1 MKWLMFAW
9 KNVMRNRRRSL
20 TAMLITALGTAAVL
34 ASGGFALFT
43 YESLEEMTARDTG
56 HVVVAHARG
65 FEGDEDVPLQH
76 GLADAAALADKFAAL
91 PEVRAVAPR
100 VQFSGLIS
108 NGDKSSVFVGSG
120 VVPEIDFRLRGPQM
134 TFTAGQPP
142 ATNAPAPEV
151 VIGNELAQMMKAKV
165 GSSLTLLATTTEGNL
180 NAVDVDGQ
188 RHRQRRR
195 ARHRQAPGAGRPG
208 FGAEAAAQRQGRH
221 AGHLPQGNRRYRS
234 RCAARVREMQP
245 GLAVKTWRDLA
256 VFYTA
261 VRALYNRIF
270 GILGVIMI
278 CIVLFAMSNTL
289 GMAVVE
295 RTREIGTLRAI
306 GTLPS
311 EIVRN
316 FVLEGMVIGGTGAT
330 VGMLLAGIATFVLLF
345 AGIEMPPP
353 PGRSAG
359 YPLFLSFSPLHYAAV
374 TLVVVTLAGC
384 AAWVV
389 SSRAANKPV
398 TEALAHV

>member
-20 TAMLITALGTAAVL
+20 MAMLITALGSAAVL
-34 ASGGFALFT
+34 GSGGFALFT
-43 YESLEEMTARDTG
+43 YESLQEMTARDTG
-56 HVVVAHARG
+56 HVVVAHGRG

-76 GLADAAALADKFAAL
+76 GLANAQALAASFAAL
-91 PEVRAVAPR
+91 PGVRAVAPR

-108 NGDKSSVFVGSG
+108 NGDKSAVFVGSG

-134 TFTAGQPP
+134 NFIDGQPP
-142 ATNAPAPEV
+142 VGNAPAPEV
-151 VIGNELAQMMKAKV
+151 VIGNELAHLMKAKV

-180 NAVDVDGQ
+180 NAVDVVVSGIASVGVPEIDK
-188 RHRQRRR
+188 RLVL
-195 ARHRQAPGAGRPG
+195 ADLAPVQKLLLTDKVGTLSIYLKETADT
-208 FGAEAAAQRQGRH
+208 EAI
-221 AGHLPQGNRRYRS
+221 
-234 RCAARVREMQP
+234 AARVKETQP
-245 GLAVKTWRDLA
+245 ELAVKTWRDLA
-256 VFYTA
+256 VFYQA

-270 GILGVIMI
+270 GILGAIMI

-306 GTLPS
+306 GTLPA

-316 FVLEGMVIGGTGAT
+316 FVLEGMLIGGVGAGI
-330 VGMLLAGIATFVLLF
+330 GMLLAGAATVFLLF

-359 YPLFLSFSPLHYAAV
+359 YPLLLSFSPPLYGAV
-374 TLVVVTLAGC
+374 TLVVIVLAAG
-384 AAWVV
+384 AAWIV
-389 SSRAANKPV
+389 SSRAARKPV

>member
-34 ASGGFALFT
+34 ASGGFALYT

-76 GLADAAALADKFAAL
+76 GLADAAALAEKFAAL

-108 NGDKSSVFVGSG
+108 NGDKSLVFVGSG

-180 NAVDVDGQ
+180 NAVDVVISGIASVGVPDIDKRLVLADLASVQKLLLSDKVGTL
-188 RHRQRRR
+188 
-195 ARHRQAPGAGRPG
+195 AIYLK
-208 FGAEAAAQRQGRH
+208 EAADTEAV
-221 AGHLPQGNRRYRS
+221 
-234 RCAARVREMQP
+234 AARVREMQP

-316 FVLEGMVIGGTGAT
+316 FVLEGMVIGGMGAT

-359 YPLFLSFSPLHYAAV
+359 YPLFLSFSPLHYSVV
-374 TLVVVTLAGC
+374 TLVVVLLASC

>member
-9 KNVMRNRRRSL
+9 KNVMRNSRRSL

-34 ASGGFALFT
+34 GSGGFALFT

-56 HVVVAHARG
+56 HVVVANARG

-76 GLADAAALADKFAAL
+76 GLAGSPALAAKFAAL
-91 PEVRAVAPR
+91 PGVRAVAPR

-108 NGDKSSVFVGSG
+108 NGDKSAVFVGSG

-134 TFTAGQPP
+134 NFISGQPP
-142 ATNAPAPEV
+142 ASNSPAPEV
-151 VIGNELAQMMKAKV
+151 VIGNELARLMKAKV

-180 NAVDVDGQ
+180 NAVDVLVSGIASVGVPEIDKRLVLADLASVQKLLLSDKVGTLSIYLKET
-188 RHRQRRR
+188 
-195 ARHRQAPGAGRPG
+195 ADT
-208 FGAEAAAQRQGRH
+208 EAIAT
-221 AGHLPQGNRRYRS
+221 
-234 RCAARVREMQP
+234 RVREMQP
-245 GLAVKTWRDLA
+245 ELAVKTWRDLA
-256 VFYTA
+256 VFYQA
-261 VRALYNRIF
+261 VRALYDRIF

-306 GTLPS
+306 GTLPA

-316 FVLEGMVIGGTGAT
+316 FVLEGMLIGGAGT
-330 VGMLLAGIATFVLLF
+330 VAGMLLAGVATVFLLF

-359 YPLFLSFSPLHYAAV
+359 YPLLLSFSPPLYGAV
-374 TLVVVTLAGC
+374 TLVVIVLAAC
-384 AAWVV
+384 AAWLV

>member
-34 ASGGFALFT
+34 ASGGFALYT

-76 GLADAAALADKFAAL
+76 GLADAAALAGKFAAL

-108 NGDKSSVFVGSG
+108 NGDKSLVFVGSG

-142 ATNAPAPEV
+142 TTNAPAPEV

-180 NAVDVDGQ
+180 NAVDVVVSGIASVGVPDIDKRLVLADLASVQKLLLSDKVGTLAIYL
-188 RHRQRRR
+188 RET
-195 ARHRQAPGAGRPG
+195 ADT
-208 FGAEAAAQRQGRH
+208 EVV
-221 AGHLPQGNRRYRS
+221 
-234 RCAARVREMQP
+234 AARVREMQP

-278 CIVLFAMSNTL
+278 CIILFAMSNTL

-359 YPLFLSFSPLHYAAV
+359 YPLFLSFSPLHYSVV
-374 TLVVVTLAGC
+374 TLVVVLLASC

>member
-1 MKWLMFAW
+1 
-9 KNVMRNRRRSL
+9 
-20 TAMLITALGTAAVL
+20 
-34 ASGGFALFT
+34 
-43 YESLEEMTARDTG
+43 
-56 HVVVAHARG
+56 
-65 FEGDEDVPLQH
+65 
-76 GLADAAALADKFAAL
+76 
-91 PEVRAVAPR
+91 
-100 VQFSGLIS
+100 
-108 NGDKSSVFVGSG
+108 

-180 NAVDVDGQ
+180 NAVDVVVSGIASVGVPDIDKRLVLADLASVQKLLLSDKVGTLAIYL
-188 RHRQRRR
+188 RET
-195 ARHRQAPGAGRPG
+195 ADT
-208 FGAEAAAQRQGRH
+208 EVV
-221 AGHLPQGNRRYRS
+221 
-234 RCAARVREMQP
+234 AARVREMQP

-359 YPLFLSFSPLHYAAV
+359 YPLFLSFSPLHYAVV

>member
-9 KNVMRNRRRSL
+9 KNVMRNRRRSA

-76 GLADAAALADKFAAL
+76 GLADAAALAAKFATL
-91 PEVRAVAPR
+91 PGVRAVAPR
-100 VQFSGLIS
+100 MQFSGLIS
-108 NGDKSSVFVGSG
+108 NGDKSAVFVGNG

-134 TFTAGQPP
+134 NFIAGQPP
-142 ATNAPAPEV
+142 ATNTLQPEV
-151 VIGNELAQMMKAKV
+151 VIGNELARLMKAKV

-180 NAVDVDGQ
+180 NAVDVVVSGIASVGVPEID
-188 RHRQRRR
+188 RRLVL
-195 ARHRQAPGAGRPG
+195 ADLASVQKLLLSDKVGTLSIYLKETTETDAT
-208 FGAEAAAQRQGRH
+208 
-221 AGHLPQGNRRYRS
+221 
-234 RCAARVREMQP
+234 AARVREMQP
-245 GLAVKTWRDLA
+245 GLAVKSWRDLA
-256 VFYTA
+256 VFYQA

-306 GTLPS
+306 GTLPA

-316 FVLEGMVIGGTGAT
+316 FVLEGMVIGGAGALL
-330 VGMLLAGIATFVLLF
+330 GMLLAGVATVFLLF

-359 YPLFLSFSPLHYAAV
+359 YPLLLGFSPLLYGAA
-374 TLVVVTLAGC
+374 TLVVIVLAAG
-384 AAWVV
+384 AAWLV
-389 SSRAANKPV
+389 SSRAARKPV

>member
-43 YESLEEMTARDTG
+43 YQSLEEMTARDTG

-65 FEGDEDVPLQH
+65 FDGDEDVPLQH
-76 GLADAAALADKFAAL
+76 GLADSVALAAKFAAL
-91 PEVRAVAPR
+91 PGVRAVAPR
-100 VQFSGLIS
+100 AQFSGLIS
-108 NGDKSSVFVGSG
+108 NGDKSAVFVGNG

-134 TFTAGQPP
+134 NFIAGQPP
-142 ATNAPAPEV
+142 ASNAPQPEV
-151 VIGNELAQMMKAKV
+151 VIGNELAHLMKAKV
-165 GSSLTLLATTTEGNL
+165 GSSLTLLSTTTEGNL
-180 NAVDVDGQ
+180 NAVDVVVSGIASVGVPEIDKRLVLADLASVQKLLLSDKVGTLSIYLKET
-188 RHRQRRR
+188 
-195 ARHRQAPGAGRPG
+195 ADTGAI
-208 FGAEAAAQRQGRH
+208 
-221 AGHLPQGNRRYRS
+221 
-234 RCAARVREMQP
+234 AARVREMQP
-245 GLAVKTWRDLA
+245 ELAVKTWTDLA
-256 VFYTA
+256 VFYQA
-261 VRALYNRIF
+261 VRELYNRIF

-306 GTLPS
+306 GTLPA

-316 FVLEGMVIGGTGAT
+316 FVLEGMVIGAAGALL
-330 VGMLLAGIATFVLLF
+330 GMLLAGAATVFLLF

-359 YPLFLSFSPLHYAAV
+359 YPLLLSFSPLLYGAV
-374 TLVVVTLAGC
+374 TLVVIVLAAG
-384 AAWVV
+384 AAWLV
-389 SSRAANKPV
+389 SSRAARKPV

>member
-1 MKWLMFAW
+1 MKWLIFAW

-20 TAMLITALGTAAVL
+20 TAMLITAFGSAAVL

-76 GLADAAALADKFAAL
+76 GLADATALAARFAAL
-91 PEVRAVAPR
+91 PGVRAVAPR

-108 NGDKSSVFVGSG
+108 NGDKSAVFVGSG

-134 TFTAGQPP
+134 SFLAGLPP
-142 ATNAPAPEV
+142 ASKAPAPEV
-151 VIGNELAQMMKAKV
+151 VIGNELARLMKAKV
-165 GSSLTLLATTTEGNL
+165 GTSLTLLATTTEGNL
-180 NAVDVDGQ
+180 NAVDVIVSGIASVGVPEIDKRLVLADLASVQKLLLSDKVGTLSIYLKET
-188 RHRQRRR
+188 
-195 ARHRQAPGAGRPG
+195 ADTELVAG
-208 FGAEAAAQRQGRH
+208 
-221 AGHLPQGNRRYRS
+221 
-234 RCAARVREMQP
+234 RVRESQP
-245 GLAVKTWRDLA
+245 GLTVKTWRDLA
-256 VFYTA
+256 VFYQA

-278 CIVLFAMSNTL
+278 CIVLFAMVNTL

-306 GTLPS
+306 GTLPG

-316 FVLEGMVIGGTGAT
+316 FVFEGMAIGAAGA
-330 VGMLLAGIATFVLLF
+330 VAGMLLAGAATVALLF
-345 AGIEMPPP
+345 AGVEMPPP
-353 PGRSAG
+353 PGRSVG
-359 YPLFLSFSPLHYAAV
+359 YPLLLSFSPPLYGAV
-374 TLVVVTLAGC
+374 TLMVVALAAG
-384 AAWVV
+384 AAWLV
-389 SSRAANKPV
+389 SRRAANKPV

>member
-1 MKWLMFAW
+1 MNWILFAW

-20 TAMLITALGTAAVL
+20 TAMLITAFGTAAVL

-56 HVVVAHARG
+56 HVVVAHSRG
-65 FEGDEDVPLQH
+65 FDGDEDMPLQY
-76 GLADAAALADKFAAL
+76 GLADAAALAAKFAAM

-108 NGDKSSVFVGSG
+108 NGDKSSVFVGNG

-134 TFTAGQPP
+134 NFIAGQAPVS
-142 ATNAPAPEV
+142 TAPAPEV
-151 VIGNELAQMMKAKV
+151 VIGNELARLMKAGV

-180 NAVDVDGQ
+180 NAVDVVVSGIASVGVPEIDKRLVLADLASVQKLLLSDKVGTLSIYLKET
-188 RHRQRRR
+188 
-195 ARHRQAPGAGRPG
+195 ADT
-208 FGAEAAAQRQGRH
+208 EAI
-221 AGHLPQGNRRYRS
+221 
-234 RCAARVREMQP
+234 AARVREMQP

-256 VFYTA
+256 VFYQA

-306 GTLPS
+306 GTLPA

-316 FVLEGMVIGGTGAT
+316 FVLEGMLIGGTGAG
-330 VGMLLAGIATFVLLF
+330 VGMLLAGAATVFLLF

-359 YPLFLSFSPLHYAAV
+359 YPLFLSFSPPLYGAV
-374 TLVVVTLAGC
+374 TLVVIVLAAA
-384 AAWVV
+384 AAWLV
-389 SSRAANKPV
+389 SSRAARKPV

>member
-56 HVVVAHARG
+56 HVVAAHARG
-65 FEGDEDVPLQH
+65 FDGDEDVPLQH
-76 GLADAAALADKFAAL
+76 GLADSAALAAKFAAL
-91 PEVRAVAPR
+91 PEVRAVASR
-100 VQFSGLIS
+100 AQFSGLIS
-108 NGDKSSVFVGSG
+108 NGDKSAVFVGSG

-134 TFTAGQPP
+134 NFIAGQPP
-142 ATNAPAPEV
+142 VSNAPQPEV
-151 VIGNELAQMMKAKV
+151 VIGNELAHLMKARV

-180 NAVDVDGQ
+180 NAVDVIVSGIASVGVPEIDKRLVLADLASVQKLLLSDKVGTLSIYLKET
-188 RHRQRRR
+188 
-195 ARHRQAPGAGRPG
+195 ADT
-208 FGAEAAAQRQGRH
+208 EAI
-221 AGHLPQGNRRYRS
+221 
-234 RCAARVREMQP
+234 AARVREMQP
-245 GLAVKTWRDLA
+245 DLAVKTWRDLA
-256 VFYTA
+256 VFYQA

-306 GTLPS
+306 GTMPA

-316 FVLEGMVIGGTGAT
+316 FVLEGMVIGAAGALL
-330 VGMLLAGIATFVLLF
+330 GMLLAGVATVFLLF

-359 YPLFLSFSPLHYAAV
+359 YPLLLSFSPPLYGAV
-374 TLVVVTLAGC
+374 TLVVIVLAAG
-384 AAWVV
+384 AAWLV

>member
-34 ASGGFALFT
+34 ASGGFALYT

-76 GLADAAALADKFAAL
+76 GLADAEALAGKFAAL
-91 PEVRAVAPR
+91 PEVRAIAPR

-180 NAVDVDGQ
+180 NAVDVVVSGIASVGVPDIDKRLVLADLASVQKLLLSDKVGTL
-188 RHRQRRR
+188 
-195 ARHRQAPGAGRPG
+195 AIYLKETADTG
-208 FGAEAAAQRQGRH
+208 
-221 AGHLPQGNRRYRS
+221 LV
-234 RCAARVREMQP
+234 AARVREMQP

-316 FVLEGMVIGGTGAT
+316 FVLEGMVIGGSGAT
-330 VGMLLAGIATFVLLF
+330 VGMLLAGAATFVLLF

-359 YPLFLSFSPLHYAAV
+359 YPLFLSSSPLHYAVV

-389 SSRAANKPV
+389 SSRAAHKPV

>member
-34 ASGGFALFT
+34 ASGGFALYT

-76 GLADAAALADKFAAL
+76 GLADAAALAEKFAAL

-108 NGDKSSVFVGSG
+108 NGDKSLVFVGSG

-142 ATNAPAPEV
+142 TTNAPAPEV

-180 NAVDVDGQ
+180 NAVDVVISGIASVGVPDIDKRLVLADLASVQKLLLSDKVGTL
-188 RHRQRRR
+188 
-195 ARHRQAPGAGRPG
+195 AIYLK
-208 FGAEAAAQRQGRH
+208 EAADTEAV
-221 AGHLPQGNRRYRS
+221 
-234 RCAARVREMQP
+234 AARVREMQP

-316 FVLEGMVIGGTGAT
+316 FVLEGMVIGGMGAT

-359 YPLFLSFSPLHYAAV
+359 YPLFLSFSPLHYSVV
-374 TLVVVTLAGC
+374 TLVVVLLASC

>member
-1 MKWLMFAW
+1 MKWLVFAW

-20 TAMLITALGTAAVL
+20 TAMLITAFGTAAVL

-43 YESLEEMTARDTG
+43 YESLEEMTARDSG

-76 GLADAAALADKFAAL
+76 GLADATGLAAKFAAL
-91 PEVRAVAPR
+91 PGVRAVAPR

-108 NGDKSSVFVGSG
+108 NGDKSAVFVGSG

-134 TFTAGQPP
+134 NFSAGQSP
-142 ATNAPAPEV
+142 ASNAPAPEV
-151 VIGNELAQMMKAKV
+151 VIGDELARLMKAKV

-180 NAVDVDGQ
+180 NAVDVVVSGIAGVGVPEIDKRLVLADLASVQ
-188 RHRQRRR
+188 RLLLSDKVGTLSIYLKET
-195 ARHRQAPGAGRPG
+195 ADT
-208 FGAEAAAQRQGRH
+208 EAV
-221 AGHLPQGNRRYRS
+221 
-234 RCAARVREMQP
+234 AARVRELQP
-245 GLAVKTWRDLA
+245 DLAVKTWRDLA
-256 VFYTA
+256 VFYQA

-311 EIVRN
+311 EVVRN
-316 FVLEGMVIGGTGAT
+316 FVFEGMVIGGAGAVAGMVLAGGAT
-330 VGMLLAGIATFVLLF
+330 VALLF

-353 PGRSAG
+353 PGRSVG
-359 YPLFLSFSPLHYAAV
+359 YPLFLSFSPLLYGAV
-374 TLVVVTLAGC
+374 TLVVVTLAAA
-384 AAWVV
+384 AAWMV
-389 SSRAANKPV
+389 SRRAANKPV

>member
-43 YESLEEMTARDTG
+43 YQSLEEMTARDTG

-65 FEGDEDVPLQH
+65 FDGDEDVPLQH
-76 GLADAAALADKFAAL
+76 GLADSVALAAKFAAL
-91 PEVRAVAPR
+91 PGVRAVAPR
-100 VQFSGLIS
+100 AQFSGLIS
-108 NGDKSSVFVGSG
+108 NGDKSAVFVGNG

-134 TFTAGQPP
+134 NFIAGQPP
-142 ATNAPAPEV
+142 ASNAPQPEV
-151 VIGNELAQMMKAKV
+151 VIGNELAHLMKAKV
-165 GSSLTLLATTTEGNL
+165 GSSLTLLSTTTEGNL
-180 NAVDVDGQ
+180 NAVDVVVSGIASVGVPEIDKRLVLADLASVQKLLLSDKVGTLSIYLKET
-188 RHRQRRR
+188 
-195 ARHRQAPGAGRPG
+195 ADTGAI
-208 FGAEAAAQRQGRH
+208 
-221 AGHLPQGNRRYRS
+221 
-234 RCAARVREMQP
+234 AARVREMQP
-245 GLAVKTWRDLA
+245 ELAVKTWTDLA
-256 VFYTA
+256 VFYQA
-261 VRALYNRIF
+261 VRELYNRIF

-306 GTLPS
+306 GTLPA

-316 FVLEGMVIGGTGAT
+316 FVLEGMVIGGAGALL
-330 VGMLLAGIATFVLLF
+330 GMLLAGAATVFLLF

-359 YPLFLSFSPLHYAAV
+359 YPLLLSFSPLLYGAV
-374 TLVVVTLAGC
+374 TLVVIVLAAG
-384 AAWVV
+384 AAWLV
-389 SSRAANKPV
+389 SSRAARKPV

>member
-34 ASGGFALFT
+34 ASGGFALYT

-76 GLADAAALADKFAAL
+76 GLADAAALAGKFGAL

-108 NGDKSSVFVGSG
+108 NGDKSLVFVGSG

-180 NAVDVDGQ
+180 NAVDVVVSGIASVGVPDIDKRLVLADLASVQKLLLSDKVGTLAIYL
-188 RHRQRRR
+188 RET
-195 ARHRQAPGAGRPG
+195 ADTGAV
-208 FGAEAAAQRQGRH
+208 
-221 AGHLPQGNRRYRS
+221 
-234 RCAARVREMQP
+234 AARVREMQP

-359 YPLFLSFSPLHYAAV
+359 YPLFLSFSPLHYALV